1 MIVDL
6 IRNDLSIACEPAS
19 IRVESMLAVKS
30 YSTLHQLVSDVS
42 GELRVDKNGLDAL
55 LALLPGGSM
64 TGAPKL
70 SAIEILSN
78 LEVGARAGYSG
89 GIGWIDA
96 NWNMDLGMVIRTAV
110 FSKDRVSIGIGG
122 GITSDSIP
130 EAEHE
135 EIVLKSNALVR
146 TLGAQVSW

>member
-1 MIVDL
+1 
-6 IRNDLSIACEPAS
+6 
-19 IRVESMLAVKS
+19 
-30 YSTLHQLVSDVS
+30 
-42 GELRVDKNGLDAL
+42 
-55 LALLPGGSM
+55 
-64 TGAPKL
+64 
-70 SAIEILSN
+70 
-78 LEVGARAGYSG
+78 
-89 GIGWIDA
+89 
-96 NWNMDLGMVIRTAV
+96 MVIRTAV